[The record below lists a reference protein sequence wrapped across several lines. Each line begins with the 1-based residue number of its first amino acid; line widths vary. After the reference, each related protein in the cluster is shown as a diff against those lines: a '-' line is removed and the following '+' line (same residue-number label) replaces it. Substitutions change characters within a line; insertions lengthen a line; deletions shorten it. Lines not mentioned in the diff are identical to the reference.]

1 MSRNPELTMTENDYT
16 KLSALVANVSTKTAE
31 QLELELDRAKI
42 VQENEIPKDV
52 VAMNSVVKFIDME
65 NNQES
70 TMTLVYPNDANIDE
84 NKVSILAPVG
94 AALIGLRVGQTIDW
108 PLPNGTTKHLKV
120 VEVKNS

>member
-1 MSRNPELTMTENDYT
+1 MSTNPNLIMTENDYT
-16 KLSALVANVSTKTAE
+16 KLSAIVANVETKTAE
-31 QLELELDRAKI
+31 QLELELDRAKV

-52 VAMNSVVKFIDME
+52 VAMNSVVKFMDIE

-120 VEVKNS
+120 IEVK

>member
-1 MSRNPELTMTENDYT
+1 MTENDYT
-16 KLSALVANVSTKTAE
+16 KLSAIVANVETKTAE
-31 QLELELDRAKI
+31 QLELELDRAKV

-52 VAMNSVVKFIDME
+52 VAMNSVVKFMDIE

-120 VEVKNS
+120 IEVK